1 MKILRKEEIFL
12 KNVTWEDVLK
22 RIISARESKGL
33 TKSDLARMIGTS
45 LEFVSQ
51 MERGKKKPSTDTL
64 IKISNELKLKF
75 F

>member
-1 MKILRKEEIFL
+1 M

-64 IKISNELKLKF
+64 IKISNELKLNF

>member
-1 MKILRKEEIFL
+1 MKILRKEGIFL
-12 KNVTWEDVLK
+12 KNVAWEDVLK

-33 TKSDLARMIGTS
+33 TKSDLARMIGVS

-64 IKISNELKLKF
+64 IKISNELKLNF